1 MHLLFVLAILSI
13 ARLQAV
19 DFLPSWNEGSAKQ
32 KILQFAEKASTPGD
46 PDFIPQEDRI
56 AAFDQDGTL
65 WVEHPLYTQF
75 YFAFSRIKAEAANH
89 PEWESKEPF
98 RSVIHG
104 DKEKIEHFTL
114 KEIEQLI
121 ADSHSGMTVET
132 FDQLVEEWL
141 KTAKHP
147 RFDKPF
153 TSLVYQP
160 MLETIQLLK
169 DKGFK
174 VYIVSGGG
182 QAFIRVYA
190 NRIYGI
196 PPEQV
201 IGSAG
206 KVRYNW
212 NQGHPELLK
221 LPEILFI
228 DDHAG
233 KPEGIYLVIGK
244 PPVITFGNSD
254 GDQQMLEWTTS
265 GKKNRL
271 GILVHHDDPVREY
284 AYDSAT
290 KIGTFSE
297 ALMSE
302 AKQEK
307 WVVVSMKDDW
317 KVIFPTHQ

>member
-1 MHLLFVLAILSI
+1 MHVLYFFVILPI
-13 ARLQAV
+13 AWLQAI
-19 DFLPSWNEGSAKQ
+19 DSLPSWNDGSAKQ
-32 KILQFAEKASTPGD
+32 SILQFAEKASTPGD

-65 WVEHPLYTQF
+65 WVEHPLYAQF
-75 YFAFSRIKAEAANH
+75 YFAFSRIKAEATNH
-89 PEWESKEPF
+89 PEWETKEPF
-98 RSVIHG
+98 RSVLKG
-104 DKEKIEHFTL
+104 DKEKIEQFTL

-121 ADSHSGMTVET
+121 ADSHSGMTVDA
-132 FDQLVEEWL
+132 FDKLVEDWL

-160 MLETIQLLK
+160 MLEVIQLLK

-190 NRIYGI
+190 NRVYGI

-212 NQGHPELLK
+212 NLGHPELIK
-221 LPEILFI
+221 LPELLFL
-228 DDHAG
+228 DDHTG
-233 KPEGIYLVIGK
+233 KPEGIYLIIGK
-244 PPVITFGNSD
+244 PPVIAFGNSD

-271 GILVHHDDPVREY
+271 GILIHHDDPVREY
-284 AYDSAT
+284 AYDNST

-297 ALMSE
+297 ALMRESE
-302 AKQEK
+302 QEK
-307 WVVVSMKDDW
+307 WIVVSMKDDW
-317 KVIFPTHQ
+317 NVIFPTQ